1 MKRLAAA
8 LLLAWAACCTAY
20 YLPGTYPQEFF
31 LGQTIQGGSN
41 NFSPAVRSATGILI
55 FCSREIPLLARCT
68 QSRVAYPSQSPMY
81 SLAQIWIPVAD
92 ANSLRMHLQPK

>member
-31 LGQTIQGGSN
+31 LGQNIQGGSN
-41 NFSPAVRSATGILI
+41 NFSPPVLCATGNL
-55 FCSREIPLLARCT
+55 RYRTRKLAPLARCT
-68 QSRVAYPSQSPMY
+68 LSRSCI
-81 SLAQIWIPVAD
+81 LFLVAD
-92 ANSLRMHLQPK
+92 TLSCSDLDPRC